1 MWCLCYLCVTCGT
14 CVTCVTCV
22 TCGTCGTCAWLIII
36 CRWSPRQTDAGSQL
50 QHKSR
55 FHLCSRHRHLRH
67 YHVFWW
73 WRERSIAI
81 FLICSTPTLVAENEP
96 HWPLAPGGWLADTSA
111 MILRG
116 LSRCHLCNL
125 RMVISTRVRTMT
137 MIKGAPRCHLLPA
150 WCRTH
155 QYRFHGGNVNIMQQ
169 HR

>member
-1 MWCLCYLCVTCGT
+1 MWYLCYLWYLCISVILMY
-14 CVTCVTCV
+14 VQLP
-22 TCGTCGTCAWLIII
+22 CGTCAWLIII

-67 YHVFWW
+67 YRVFRRWW
-73 WRERSIAI
+73 WIKRSIAI
-81 FLICSTPTLVAENEP
+81 FLICSTPTLVAENEA

-125 RMVISTRVRTMT
+125 RMVINQWFPRGRWRWSKVHPGVICCPHGAERT
-137 MIKGAPRCHLLPA
+137 
-150 WCRTH
+150 
-155 QYRFHGGNVNIMQQ
+155 NIDSMVAMWT
-169 HR
+169 

>member
-1 MWCLCYLCVTCGT
+1 MWYLCYLWYLCMADHHMQVNPAADGCWQPITTQEPLSSLLSSSSSSAITSETC
-14 CVTCVTCV
+14 
-22 TCGTCGTCAWLIII
+22 
-36 CRWSPRQTDAGSQL
+36 
-50 QHKSR
+50 
-55 FHLCSRHRHLRH
+55 
-67 YHVFWW
+67 HVFRWW
-73 WRERSIAI
+73 WWIKRSIAI
-81 FLICSTPTLVAENEP
+81 FLICSSPTLVAENEP

-125 RMVISTRVRTMT
+125 RMVITQWSRISTKMRTMT